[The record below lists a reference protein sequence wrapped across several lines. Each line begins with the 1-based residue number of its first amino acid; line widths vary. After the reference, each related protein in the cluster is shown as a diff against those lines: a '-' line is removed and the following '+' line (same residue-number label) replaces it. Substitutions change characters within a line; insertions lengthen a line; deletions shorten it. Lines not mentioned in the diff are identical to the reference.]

1 LLLLEKVEPVAC
13 SPMESRLTKISR
25 VETRARELK
34 KQSQSSSDEQKVIG
48 GWVRRRS

>member
-34 KQSQSSSDEQKVIG
+34 KQSQSSTTPLISSRLQ
-48 GWVRRRS
+48 SPA